1 MNKPSA
7 HRHEYLGAKVSLAG
21 ATPAGAGDERRTP
34 HDQFL
39 GLPFCRWSQ
48 QEVIRLII
56 ERCDAAYGYVVTPN
70 AHHVVT
76 VHEEPARLLPV
87 YRGAWL
93 SLCDSRILRALAKLE
108 GLSLPLVTGSDLVA
122 ALLSTLNSPSQ
133 ADLPRRLLVV
143 GPSSAAAAA
152 LRAAYPYLTLNVMP
166 APDGLAKNAE
176 LRLAVARDCVGRPW
190 DILLLCVGCPAQ
202 ELIARQIA
210 ELGRKTGVA
219 LCVGGAIDFL
229 TGARVRAPLWMQKL
243 SLEWAWRLGRE
254 PGRLWRR
261 YLVESPKIFRIF
273 LASRATHGGIA
284 E

>member
-7 HRHEYLGAKVSLAG
+7 HRHEYLGAKVSPAG
-21 ATPAGAGDERRTP
+21 ATPAGGGGRAPCAARPISR
-34 HDQFL
+34 FAV
-39 GLPFCRWSQ
+39 LPVVAARGHPAHH
-48 QEVIRLII
+48 RAL
-56 ERCDAAYGYVVTPN
+56 RCGTDGYVVTPN
-70 AHHVVT
+70 AHHVVA

-87 YRGAWL
+87 YRGAGL

-190 DILLLCVGCPAQ
+190 DILLLCVGCPGSGTDRPSDRRAWAQ
-202 ELIARQIA
+202 NR
-210 ELGRKTGVA
+210 GRA
-219 LCVGGAIDFL
+219 L
-229 TGARVRAPLWMQKL
+229 
-243 SLEWAWRLGRE
+243 
-254 PGRLWRR
+254 RR
-261 YLVESPKIFRIF
+261 R
-273 LASRATHGGIA
+273 GD
-284 E
+284 

>member
-152 LRAAYPYLTLNVMP
+152 LRAAYPYLTLERH
-166 APDGLAKNAE
+166 AST
-176 LRLAVARDCVGRPW
+176 RW
-190 DILLLCVGCPAQ
+190 S
-202 ELIARQIA
+202 
-210 ELGRKTGVA
+210 RKE
-219 LCVGGAIDFL
+219 
-229 TGARVRAPLWMQKL
+229 R
-243 SLEWAWRLGRE
+243 
-254 PGRLWRR
+254 
-261 YLVESPKIFRIF
+261 
-273 LASRATHGGIA
+273 RATARRSARLRWSALGYPASVRRLPGSGTDRPSDRRA
-284 E
+284 WAQNRGRALRRRGD